1 MKTADEYLIES
12 LTPMLSRVK
21 ESYVTI
27 DEMKQVPEWEACVK
41 AIELAQKEA
50 YNEALVDAAMLGK
63 VEHVMVQSG
72 DHPVYE
78 YQIDKRSILRLKIEL

>member
-1 MKTADEYLIES
+1 MKTAEDYIRQINDHLI
-12 LTPMLSRVK
+12 PHPYNLSRK
-21 ESYVTI
+21 KREEIKSLI
-27 DEMKQVPEWEACVK
+27 REIQM
-41 AIELAQKEA
+41 EA

-78 YQIDKRSILRLKIEL
+78 YRIDKKSILRLKKEL